1 MDLGPVP
8 SGKDSPLLKSPVVQV
23 DTVDVDPAELGTI
36 NEEKHVPVSTE
47 VSHSEL
53 ESNDGNSEDE
63 WEAESLYEDAIQ
75 MLGDEQLRDGGIS
88 VSSVLYQLS

>member
-1 MDLGPVP
+1 MDLESVP

-23 DTVDVDPAELGTI
+23 DTVDLDPAELEAI
-36 NEEKHVPVSTE
+36 NEEKQMSVEPE

-53 ESNDGNSEDE
+53 ESNDDGSGDE

-75 MLGDEQLRDGGIS
+75 MLRDEQLRDGGIS
-88 VSSVLYQLS
+88 SPFRLVFT